1 MKSLLRACACAALFG
16 VALTAVPA
24 AQAEP
29 KKKELPPK
37 AQAAKEKPKKDKEPA
52 AAKPAEPEPDPDAM
66 AASVNTAKLA
76 AEAARDSAHTAAEAS
91 KQSAP
96 GRGKSRV
103 EMAVQRANVER
114 MIHAADAAY
123 RAFAAKGG
131 VAPADPKTDELLAAA
146 IRAYED
152 AKKVGG
158 ALMVAAAAGNLG
170 EDQAM
175 ANMTTLSG
183 QLDAVFS
190 SIKQADATAK
200 AFEKRAKKD
209 ETLAER
215 AKLVRADVKA
225 AQAAAAAAKKDL
237 GAVGRDLKLGPAA
250 AVKQRRDKN
259 AAELAKVQAK
269 IAVITSTLVDL
280 NALQALGPAKG
291 SCDLRRVDFRNAAYP
306 TFKLKNG
313 TGVVRSEGGRNVTYL
328 TTTFGDLDGDNSPE
342 ALVAVE
348 STAGTG
354 TQAAIG
360 HADASTSFY
369 AFAADPKAKCKV
381 KAIGTIAGGFGA
393 QARANGNAFAIGTGS
408 EGKSYRL
415 VNGALVEGK

>member
-1 MKSLLRACACAALFG
+1 VALFG

-24 AQAEP
+24 VQAEP
-29 KKKELPPK
+29 KKKELPAK
-37 AQAAKEKPKKDKEPA
+37 AQAAKAKVKAKEPP
-52 AAKPAEPEPDPDAM
+52 AAKAAEPEPGPDPDAM

-96 GRGKSRV
+96 GRGKSRG
-103 EMAVQRANVER
+103 EMAAQRANVEKLFR
-114 MIHAADAAY
+114 AAEAAY
-123 RAFAAKGG
+123 RAFTARGG
-131 VAPADPKTDELLAAA
+131 AAPADPKSEELLSAA
-146 IRAYED
+146 IHAYEE
-152 AKKVGG
+152 AKKAGG

-183 QLDAVFS
+183 QLDAVGS

-215 AKLVRADVKA
+215 AKLVRADVNA
-225 AQAAAAAAKKDL
+225 ARAAAAAAKKDIA
-237 GAVGRDLKLGPAA
+237 AVGRDLQLGPPPAFKA
-250 AVKQRRDKN
+250 RRDKN
-259 AAELAKVQAK
+259 AADLGKVQGR
-269 IAVITSTLVDL
+269 IAQITSTLVDL
-280 NALQALGPAKG
+280 NGLQALGAAKG

-306 TFKLKNG
+306 TFRLKDG
-313 TGVVRSEGGRNVTYL
+313 TGVMRSEGGRNATYL
-328 TTTFGDLDGDNSPE
+328 TTTFGDLDGDNNLE

-369 AFAADPKAKCKV
+369 AFGADPKSCKV
-381 KAIGTIAGGFGA
+381 KPIGTIPGGLGV
-393 QARANGNAFAIGTGS
+393 QARVNGNAFAIGTGS